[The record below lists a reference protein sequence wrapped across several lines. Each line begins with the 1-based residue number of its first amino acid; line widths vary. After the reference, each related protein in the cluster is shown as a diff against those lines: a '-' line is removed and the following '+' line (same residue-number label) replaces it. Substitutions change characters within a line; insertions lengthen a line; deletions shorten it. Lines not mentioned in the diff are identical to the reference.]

1 MAIYHFTVKIISRA
15 EARNSVNAAAY
26 RRAAKMHDERTG
38 QIFDYSKK
46 NDVIHKEISLPENAP
61 EWAKALTAAGLDP
74 TLASEK
80 LWNAVEQFEKR
91 KDAQLSREAEFALP
105 NELSSLQRE
114 TLARDFITK
123 NFTSKGMLADWVIH
137 NPLDKETGIEKP
149 HVHVMLTMRALREK
163 PILEKVKSAMGFSS
177 QEIFFGEKVRDWNS
191 RSLIRELR
199 KNWADLANEHLS
211 KAGYDVRIDHRN
223 YKDQG
228 VEFVPQEKL
237 GKNVKEMERKGL
249 EVDRL
254 KQFKENNL
262 YNLKLIRQNPEI
274 VLEYITRYQS
284 TFTRQDIAKVLNRY
298 VDDADEFIR
307 LQARIELSPNLVVL
321 TGENQKGSQKLTTQ
335 EMIKVE
341 SEMTHLASKLAK
353 KHSCPPHL
361 SGTEHYLQE
370 AHKKFK
376 EFGGLSS
383 DQVAAIRHLVADGQL
398 KVVVGYAGAGKTTAL
413 EVAKEIWSFSSYKV
427 VGAAPTGRAA
437 SNLEIGGIA
446 SKTLHKWE
454 HEWKNGREQ
463 LNSRSILVV
472 DEAGMIDSRRIN
484 ALLQE
489 SSKQGFKVVLV
500 GDPEQLAPI
509 EAGAAVRGVMEHVGF
524 AELNTIVRQKEQ
536 WQRDAT
542 QHLATR
548 QTERAL
554 EAYHQRGHTYLSGDA
569 KQILIQDWAK
579 YQQVSKDEYKD
590 QSPQNQPPS
599 VKRSALILAYTNKDV
614 ASLNEMARLEFRKS
628 GNLIG
633 ADQILTITKKV
644 NLETLDNTQP
654 TRMPTLTREDR
665 AFAVG
670 ERILF
675 LQNDYGL
682 DVRNGQLGTI
692 LEINE
697 GFLKVEKED
706 GKTVTF
712 DIDTYGYIDYGYA
725 TTIHKSQATTVDQTF
740 FYASPSLDRHLT
752 YVALTR
758 HRADVRIY
766 GDQFFSK
773 DGFIKALSQE
783 NTKEVSL
790 DYPKAQEMSTEMQKS
805 FMQRRNL
812 TAASIVEAFY
822 GYVKKAWNYGREEK
836 SIRFETFE
844 KGTEVL
850 NDISNQALF
859 KVKAPHREWEEIAE
873 VDLEKIASVTY
884 QQTQLSASASVAT
897 DVQPFASEYSSR
909 PSSLKTRV
917 AASVEPEESSVS
929 ASVIKSKKE
938 NLAPAF
944 ARSLD
949 FNEINARLSSRM
961 PELVQHV
968 FKGQHLQIR
977 KNTIRVGKKGSIVI
991 NVAGEKQGQWYNFE
1005 EGVGGNALTFLT
1017 HHLNMTP
1024 KDAALYASSFIE
1036 DLPERTL
1043 DTPTFKPQEFSKDTS
1058 EAPTW
1063 TPVFPVPASK
1073 ANPDLESNS
1082 HLNYVF
1088 KNGAV
1093 ETMRFAYLDENK
1105 NLLGYVVRIEDLEG
1119 NKQTLPLTYCQNEKG
1134 HTFWKWQGFGENR
1147 PLYGLDRLADHPD
1160 KPVLIVEGEKA
1171 ADAAQK
1177 LFSDHVVV
1185 TWLGGTGGVRK
1196 ANFEP
1201 LAGKDV
1207 TIWPDNDEAGIKA
1220 AHEVKD
1226 VIGKLNENNDRKAS
1240 VDIVEIPRDRLPLK
1254 WDLADP
1260 LPEGVTLSEIQ
1271 SYVAK
1276 KDNSLAT
1283 TITNNQP
1290 KVEQNTPEINPDGNM
1305 PIKKSPEPNL
1315 LEQYIML
1322 KGKKEA
1328 LPFITKCSFE
1338 QKQDF
1343 VNFGRQMESLAM
1355 KISEDPGLMKKTDA
1369 RDVAEHIKTYAE
1381 IGREDIART
1390 LRHEQ
1395 NAQKK
1400 EQESS
1405 KRPEEN
1411 LIETFSEL
1419 KKQRES
1425 LPFVTLCTHQQKQE
1439 ILSLSRQME
1448 KIATKIEGTPELM
1461 EKAVSKGIAEQVKDY
1476 ASMHKETQYR
1486 SRTRSHDRGRGMSFF

>member
-26 RRAAKMHDERTG
+26 RHATKMHDERTG
-38 QIFDYSKK
+38 QTFDYSKK
-46 NDVIHKEISLPENAP
+46 NDVVHREISLPENAP
-61 EWAKALTAAGLDP
+61 EWAKALAAAALGP

-91 KDAQLSREAEFALP
+91 KDAQLSRESEFALP
-105 NELSSLQRE
+105 NELNPLQRE
-114 TLARDFITK
+114 TLARDFIAK

-149 HVHVMLTMRALREK
+149 HVHVMLTMRTLREK
-163 PILEKVKSAMGFSS
+163 PILEKVKSAMGLSS
-177 QEIFFGEKVRDWNS
+177 QEVFFGEKVREWNS

-211 KAGYDVRIDHRN
+211 KAGFDVRIDHRN

-237 GKNVKEMERKGL
+237 GKNVKEMGQRGI

-307 LQARIELSPNLVVL
+307 LQARIELSPSLVVL
-321 TGENQKGSQKLTTQ
+321 TGENHKGSQKLTTQ

-341 SEMTHLASKLAK
+341 SEMTHLASKLAA

-536 WQRDAT
+536 WQREAT
-542 QHLATR
+542 RYLATR

-554 EAYHQRGHTYLSGDA
+554 EAYHQRGHTYLSSDA
-569 KQILIQDWAK
+569 KQVLIQDWVK
-579 YQQVSKDEYKD
+579 YQQVSKDVPKD
-590 QSPQNQPPS
+590 QSLQNPS
-599 VKRSALILAYTNKDV
+599 IKKSALILAYTNKDV
-614 ASLNEMARLEFRKS
+614 ASLNEMARLEFRKA
-628 GNLIG
+628 GNLVG

-644 NLETLDNTQP
+644 NLETLDNTQILKQ
-654 TRMPTLTREDR
+654 PTLTREDR

-706 GKTVTF
+706 GKTLTF
-712 DIDTYGYIDYGYA
+712 DIDTYGHIDYGYA

-766 GDQFFSK
+766 GDQFFEK
-773 DGFIKALSQE
+773 TALS
-783 NTKEVSL
+783 KPL
-790 DYPKAQEMSTEMQKS
+790 A
-805 FMQRRNL
+805 
-812 TAASIVEAFY
+812 
-822 GYVKKAWNYGREEK
+822 KK
-836 SIRFETFE
+836 
-844 KGTEVL
+844 
-850 NDISNQALF
+850 
-859 KVKAPHREWEEIAE
+859 
-873 VDLEKIASVTY
+873 
-884 QQTQLSASASVAT
+884 
-897 DVQPFASEYSSR
+897 
-909 PSSLKTRV
+909 
-917 AASVEPEESSVS
+917 
-929 ASVIKSKKE
+929 
-938 NLAPAF
+938 
-944 ARSLD
+944 
-949 FNEINARLSSRM
+949 
-961 PELVQHV
+961 
-968 FKGQHLQIR
+968 
-977 KNTIRVGKKGSIVI
+977 
-991 NVAGEKQGQWYNFE
+991 
-1005 EGVGGNALTFLT
+1005 
-1017 HHLNMTP
+1017 TP
-1024 KDAALYASSFIE
+1024 K
-1036 DLPERTL
+1036 
-1043 DTPTFKPQEFSKDTS
+1043 K
-1058 EAPTW
+1058 
-1063 TPVFPVPASK
+1063 
-1073 ANPDLESNS
+1073 
-1082 HLNYVF
+1082 
-1088 KNGAV
+1088 
-1093 ETMRFAYLDENK
+1093 
-1105 NLLGYVVRIEDLEG
+1105 
-1119 NKQTLPLTYCQNEKG
+1119 
-1134 HTFWKWQGFGENR
+1134 
-1147 PLYGLDRLADHPD
+1147 
-1160 KPVLIVEGEKA
+1160 
-1171 ADAAQK
+1171 
-1177 LFSDHVVV
+1177 
-1185 TWLGGTGGVRK
+1185 
-1196 ANFEP
+1196 
-1201 LAGKDV
+1201 
-1207 TIWPDNDEAGIKA
+1207 
-1220 AHEVKD
+1220 
-1226 VIGKLNENNDRKAS
+1226 S
-1240 VDIVEIPRDRLPLK
+1240 V
-1254 WDLADP
+1254 
-1260 LPEGVTLSEIQ
+1260 
-1271 SYVAK
+1271 
-1276 KDNSLAT
+1276 
-1283 TITNNQP
+1283 
-1290 KVEQNTPEINPDGNM
+1290 
-1305 PIKKSPEPNL
+1305 
-1315 LEQYIML
+1315 
-1322 KGKKEA
+1322 
-1328 LPFITKCSFE
+1328 
-1338 QKQDF
+1338 
-1343 VNFGRQMESLAM
+1343 
-1355 KISEDPGLMKKTDA
+1355 
-1369 RDVAEHIKTYAE
+1369 
-1381 IGREDIART
+1381 
-1390 LRHEQ
+1390 
-1395 NAQKK
+1395 
-1400 EQESS
+1400 
-1405 KRPEEN
+1405 
-1411 LIETFSEL
+1411 
-1419 KKQRES
+1419 
-1425 LPFVTLCTHQQKQE
+1425 
-1439 ILSLSRQME
+1439 
-1448 KIATKIEGTPELM
+1448 
-1461 EKAVSKGIAEQVKDY
+1461 
-1476 ASMHKETQYR
+1476 
-1486 SRTRSHDRGRGMSFF
+1486 